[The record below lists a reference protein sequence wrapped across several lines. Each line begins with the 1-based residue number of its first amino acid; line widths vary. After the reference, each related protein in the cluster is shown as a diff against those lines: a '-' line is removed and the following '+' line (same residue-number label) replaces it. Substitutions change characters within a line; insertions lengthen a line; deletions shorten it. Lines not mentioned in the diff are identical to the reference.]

1 MTQKSSLRF
10 PWLVKMAWRDSR
22 RNRSRLLLFV
32 SSIVL
37 GIAALVAIYS
47 LGDNMRRDIDL
58 QAASLLGADLEIS
71 SSKMPEGATK
81 KMLDS
86 LGDRRSEEKSFP
98 SMIYFLKNGGTRLIQ
113 VRALGGGFPYYGT
126 LETEPAQA
134 AASFRN
140 NRQALVDQTLMLQY
154 DARIGD
160 SIRLGNLNF
169 AIAGTLMKA
178 PGQTGL
184 SASVSP
190 VVYIPLQHLDSTGLL
205 QKGSRINYRFYYQFA
220 RNVNVENMMKQLQPR
235 FDAEGLYYETVASQK
250 EDTGRSF
257 TDLTRFLSLV
267 GFIALL
273 LGCTGVA
280 SAIHIYI
287 REKINTIALLR
298 CLGVTSFQ
306 AFLIYLIQITV
317 IGLIGSVIGAALG
330 VGIQQLLP
338 AVLKDFIP
346 IEISTG
352 ISWPSVMQGILLGVV
367 IAVLFALLPLV
378 SIRSVSPLYTLR
390 ISFQENRKGRDP
402 LRWLVYLLIG
412 AFVVLFTHRQMGNWR
427 ETITFTL
434 GVLVAFLVLAAI
446 AGLLMWLVRR
456 FFPVSWSYLWRQGLA
471 NLYRPNN
478 QTLILVITIGLGTAL
493 ICTLFFVQ
501 GILIN
506 RVTLSTGE
514 HQPNIVL
521 FDIQDGQREG
531 VLTLARQ
538 QGLEANGTVPIVNMR
553 LEEVNGITAAQVV
566 KDTSLGLSRRIF
578 SREYRVTYRDSLTA
592 AEEVVSGE
600 WIGTADAAAGAVP
613 ISMDQGFARRNN
625 INMGDTLLFNVQGS
639 LLPTVVRSL
648 REVNWNRIQTN
659 FLVVFPKGVLEQAP
673 QFHVLLTRV
682 PSNEASARFQQAVV
696 KQYPNVSIIDLAL
709 VLSVLDEI
717 MDKIGFVI
725 RFMAGFSILTGLI
738 VLITSVL
745 ISKYQR
751 VQESVLLRTIGAS
764 RRQIFAITA
773 LEYFFLGAL
782 AAATGIVLALGASWA
797 LARYSFETSFTPQ
810 LLPTLA
816 VFLLVTLLTVTIG
829 LLNSRMVLTRS
840 PLEVLR
846 QES

>member
-1 MTQKSSLRF
+1 MDSRSLRF
-10 PWLVKMAWRDSR
+10 SWLIKMAWRDSR

-47 LGDNMRRDIDL
+47 LGDNMRRDIDE
-58 QAASLLGADLEIS
+58 QAASLLGADLQVS
-71 SSKMPEGATK
+71 SSKMPEGAAK

-86 LGDRRSEEKSFP
+86 LGGERSEEKTFP

-113 VRALGGGFPYYGT
+113 VRALSGGFPYYGT
-126 LETEPAQA
+126 LETEPVRA

-140 NRQALVDQTLMLQY
+140 RREALVDRTLMLQY
-154 DARIGD
+154 DAQIGD
-160 SIRLGNLNF
+160 SIRLGNLDF
-169 AIAGTLMKA
+169 AIAGTLIKA

-205 QKGSRINYRFYYQFA
+205 QKGSRINYRYYYQFKS
-220 RNVNVENMMKQLQPR
+220 NVNVENMMQGLRNR
-235 FDAEGLYYETVASQK
+235 FDTEGLYYETVASQK

-317 IGLIGSVIGAALG
+317 IGFIGSMMGAALG

-352 ISWPSVMQGILLGVV
+352 ISWPSVAQGILLGVV

-390 ISFQENRKGRDP
+390 ISFSEHKKKDP
-402 LRWLVYLLIG
+402 LRWIVYLLIG
-412 AFVVLFTHRQMGNWR
+412 AFVVLFTHGQLGSWK

-434 GVLVAFLVLAAI
+434 GVLVAFLVLSAI

-471 NLYRPNN
+471 NLFRPNN
-478 QTLILVITIGLGTAL
+478 QTLILVVTIGLGTAL

-521 FDIQDGQREG
+521 FDIQDSQREG
-531 VLTLARQ
+531 VLAIAKQ
-538 QGLEANGTVPIVNMR
+538 QGLEANNTVPIVNMR

-566 KDTSLGLSRRIF
+566 KDTSLGYSRRIF
-578 SREYRVTYRDSLTA
+578 SREYRVTYRDSLTS
-592 AEEVVSGE
+592 AEEIVSGE
-600 WIGTADAAAGAVP
+600 WTGRADSAAGAVP

-625 INMGDTLLFNVQGS
+625 IKLNDTLLFNVQGS
-639 LLPTVVRSL
+639 LLPTVVSSL

-659 FLVVFPKGVLEQAP
+659 FIIVFPKGVLEQAP

-682 PSNEASARFQQAVV
+682 PSDEVSARFQQSIV
-696 KQYPNVSIIDLAL
+696 KQYPNISIIDLAL

-782 AAATGIVLALGASWA
+782 AAATGIVLSLGTSWA

-810 LLPTLA
+810 ALPILA
-816 VFLLVTLLTVTIG
+816 VFFLVTLLTVTIG

-846 QES
+846 QET

>member
-1 MTQKSSLRF
+1 MDSRSLRF
-10 PWLVKMAWRDSR
+10 SWLLKMAWRDSR

-47 LGDNMRRDIDL
+47 LGDNMRRDIDE
-58 QAASLLGADLEIS
+58 QAASLLGADLQVS
-71 SSKMPEGATK
+71 SSKMLEGAAK

-86 LGDRRSEEKSFP
+86 LGGERSEEKTFP

-113 VRALGGGFPYYGT
+113 VRALSGGFPYYGT
-126 LETEPAQA
+126 LETEPVQA
-134 AASFRN
+134 ATSFRN
-140 NRQALVDQTLMLQY
+140 RREALVDRTLMLQY
-154 DARIGD
+154 DAQIGD

-169 AIAGTLMKA
+169 AIAGTLIKA

-205 QKGSRINYRFYYQFA
+205 QKGSRINYRYYYRFNS
-220 RNVNVENMMKQLQPR
+220 NVNVENMMQGLRNR
-235 FDAEGLYYETVASQK
+235 FDTEGLYYETVASQK

-317 IGLIGSVIGAALG
+317 IGFIGSLMGAALG

-352 ISWPSVMQGILLGVV
+352 ISWPSVAQGILLGVV

-378 SIRSVSPLYTLR
+378 SIRTVSPLYTLR
-390 ISFQENRKGRDP
+390 ISFAEHKKKDP
-402 LRWLVYLLIG
+402 LRWIVYLLIG
-412 AFVVLFTHRQMGNWR
+412 VFVVLFTHRQLGSWK

-471 NLYRPNN
+471 NLFRPNN
-478 QTLILVITIGLGTAL
+478 QTLILVVTIGLGTAL

-521 FDIQDGQREG
+521 FDIQDSQREG
-531 VLTLARQ
+531 VLAIAKQ
-538 QGLEANGTVPIVNMR
+538 QGLEANSTVPIVNMR

-566 KDTSLGLSRRIF
+566 KDTSLGYSRRIF
-578 SREYRVTYRDSLTA
+578 SREYRVTYRDSLTS
-592 AEEVVSGE
+592 AEEIVSGK
-600 WIGTADAAAGAVP
+600 WTGRADSAAGAVP

-625 INMGDTLLFNVQGS
+625 IKLNDTLLFNVQGS
-639 LLPTVVRSL
+639 LLPTVVSSL

-659 FLVVFPKGVLEQAP
+659 FIIVFPKGVLEQAP

-682 PSNEASARFQQAVV
+682 PSDEISARFQQSIV
-696 KQYPNVSIIDLAL
+696 KKYPNISIIDLAL

-782 AAATGIVLALGASWA
+782 AAATGIVLSLGASWA
-797 LARYSFETSFTPQ
+797 LARYSFETGFTPQ
-810 LLPTLA
+810 LLPILA
-816 VFLLVTLLTVTIG
+816 VFFLVTLLTVTIG

-846 QES
+846 QEA